1 MNQKTNEARL
11 EYIKKLEENIQ
22 ELEQEIQRHES
33 IWREMRCG
41 LDKAVA
47 MSELVYRNS
56 VYSSSVSKIM
66 KQLKESVESFITAAL
81 GDKK

>member
-1 MNQKTNEARL
+1 MNPKTNEARL

-33 IWREMRCG
+33 IWREMRCR

-56 VYSSSVSKIM
+56 AYSSSVSKIM